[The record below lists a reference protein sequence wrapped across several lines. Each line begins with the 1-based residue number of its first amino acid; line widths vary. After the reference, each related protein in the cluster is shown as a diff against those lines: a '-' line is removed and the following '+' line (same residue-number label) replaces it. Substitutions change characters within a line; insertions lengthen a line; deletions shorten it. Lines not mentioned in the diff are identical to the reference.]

1 MFHPWNTFRYLFAIF
16 VPWVEHISLFPRV
29 IYFYVELNTIIVMT
43 FKEDFKPTKVYNKLV
58 NNVCYNADCLE
69 EFEKQRLVVANPFS
83 YNKST
88 RTGIV
93 AEFDNGYHLSKEV
106 GIKRN
111 FVTIGMRV
119 WDIIRK
125 IDMLLLFLLLVIL
138 LKILNLIVML
148 FIFLMI

>member
-1 MFHPWNTFRYLFAIF
+1 MIDTDCIHPPRG
-16 VPWVEHISLFPRV
+16 VERRA
-29 IYFYVELNTIIVMT
+29 
-43 FKEDFKPTKVYNKLV
+43 KLEAGHSESI
-58 NNVCYNADCLE
+58 NADCLE

-119 WDIIRK
+119 WDNNRIE
-125 IDMLLLFLLLVIL
+125 
-138 LKILNLIVML
+138 
-148 FIFLMI
+148 